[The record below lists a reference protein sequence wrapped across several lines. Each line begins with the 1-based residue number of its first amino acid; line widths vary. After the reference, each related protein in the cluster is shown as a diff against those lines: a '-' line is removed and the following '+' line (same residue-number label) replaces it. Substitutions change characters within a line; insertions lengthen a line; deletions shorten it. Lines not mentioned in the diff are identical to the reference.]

1 MFTLAD
7 ICTIAKQVER
17 NGAAAYRKAAEATK
31 VPEVARV
38 LEMLADDEANH
49 LSWFEKMDVAQT
61 VEIKDEQIARI
72 GRDLLQDMMAA
83 QTFSLDPKE
92 LAGTDGPKSMLDQS
106 IEFEEDTILFY
117 EMLSGFLDDE
127 ETKQQLD
134 TIIAEERTHIAKL
147 KAVLALYQE
156 QENRVS

>member
-7 ICTIAKQVER
+7 ICTIAIQIER
-17 NGAAAYRKAAEATK
+17 NGEKAYRKSAAATK

-49 LSWFEKMDVAQT
+49 LNWFEKMDAAQT
-61 VEIKDEQIARI
+61 VDIKDERIARI
-72 GRDLLQDMMAA
+72 GRDLLEDMMAA
-83 QTFSLDPKE
+83 QTFSLDPEE
-92 LAGTDGPKSMLDQS
+92 LAGTDSPKSMLDQS

-117 EMLSGFLDDE
+117 EMLSGFLDNE
-127 ETKQQLD
+127 QTKQQLD
-134 TIIAEERTHIAKL
+134 KIIEEERTHIDKL